1 MKTIFIE
8 NDLSSFEDF
17 HDEEWFVRLFAA
29 VEHSELEDA
38 VEDFAAHWW
47 GASRSF
53 VLPWLY
59 VTGVYDAVSSTI
71 PIIDKSK
78 QDLWNEYL
86 EVNAFNASLWKIA
99 EGSFCAIYYA
109 YENLLV
115 RLLAKVIGRGVRV
128 TDRDFSKELIGA
140 YGPPANRF
148 WNANFISV
156 SREIRNCIT
165 HNSGKATN
173 RLLNMK
179 PRPMVSKG
187 DVLISASDVRAL
199 YDGLRPIVMEVIE
212 RSLRKIEAIGDTQVS
227 G

>member
-29 VEHSELEDA
+29 VEHSELEDV

-53 VLPWLY
+53 VLPWLC
-59 VTGVYDAVSSTI
+59 VTGVYDAVNSTI

-78 QDLWNEYL
+78 QDLWNEYF
-86 EVNAFNASLWKIA
+86 EVNAFKASLWKIA

-128 TDRDFSKELIGA
+128 TDRDFNKELIRA

-148 WNANFISV
+148 WTANFISV

-165 HNSGKATN
+165 HNSGKATD

-179 PRPMVSKG
+179 PSPMVSKG

-199 YDGLRPIVMEVIE
+199 YNGLRPIVMEVIE
-212 RSLRKIEAIGDTQVS
+212 QSLRKIEAIGDTQES
-227 G
+227 S

>member
-17 HDEEWFVRLFAA
+17 HDNEWFMKLFAL
-29 VEHSELEDA
+29 VDRSRLEDI

-53 VLPWLY
+53 VLPWLC
-59 VTGVYDAVSSTI
+59 VTGVYDAVNSTV
-71 PIIDKSK
+71 PILGKSN

-86 EVNAFNASLWKIA
+86 EVNAFKASLWKVA

-115 RLLAKVIGRGVRV
+115 RLLTEITGRPIRI
-128 TDRDFSKELIGA
+128 TDRGFNKELITV
-140 YGPPANRF
+140 YGPSADRV
-148 WNANFISV
+148 WTSNFVAV

-165 HNSGKATN
+165 HNCGKATE
-173 RLLNMK
+173 RLLTMK
-179 PRPMVSKG
+179 PRLVVEKG
-187 DVLISASDVRAL
+187 DVLISASDVRTL
-199 YDGLRPIVMEVIE
+199 YNGLKPLVLEAISQ
-212 RSLRKIEAIGDTQVS
+212 SLRKVADGTC
-227 G
+227 